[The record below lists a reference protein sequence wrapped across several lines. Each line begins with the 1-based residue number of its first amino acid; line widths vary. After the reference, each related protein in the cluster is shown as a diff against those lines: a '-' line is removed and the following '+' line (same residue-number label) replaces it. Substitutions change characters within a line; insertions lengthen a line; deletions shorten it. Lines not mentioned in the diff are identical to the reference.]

1 MSVAVDLSIAPP
13 GRGTSPGER
22 AITGLRS
29 HEVGQRSGVPRPPNV
44 GDVIADKYRLVR
56 LLGRGS
62 MGEVWLA
69 HHLTLHENVA
79 IKLLAHG
86 AMEVTAEDASR
97 AATRLQFEAQVA
109 ARLCRR
115 TRHIVQVTD
124 HGEAEGQAYLVM
136 EPLEGMTLEAR
147 LMLCEWLPLSSV
159 QVIIRQVARALEHAH
174 VERVLHRDLKPSNL
188 FLTKDED
195 GELLVKVLDFGIA
208 RTIQR
213 ESSVG
218 SLATGP
224 GVVCGTPG
232 YLSPEQARGEPWLD
246 GRCDLWALATIA
258 YEALTNELPV
268 SGSTPDELYKN
279 AWMGATIPIHE
290 RRPDLP
296 RAVGAFFERAFA
308 QDINERFATAQELF
322 RGFDDA
328 CANGAQA
335 LRVAPTLASPTPRSP
350 RSPRAATTPEKLEDS
365 AHPRRRMALLAGL
378 AVVPIVAALAAEIGL
393 GSWAHLHSAQGAR
406 PTPSAPGIEAPEPME
421 QPDPAGPGPTAA
433 EEQQTNDLTSSLP
446 MRAPRAT
453 APRDP
458 RVSQSTPSVHP
469 DHHPSSPTGA
479 PVSTAA
485 PSAVVRD
492 RSDVL

>member
-1 MSVAVDLSIAPP
+1 MSVAVELSVAPP

-22 AITGLRS
+22 AATGLRS
-29 HEVGQRSGVPRPPNV
+29 HEVGQRSRVPSPPNV
-44 GDVIADKYRLVR
+44 GDVVAHKYRLVR

-79 IKLLAHG
+79 IKLLAHT
-86 AMEVTAEDASR
+86 ATEITAEDATR

-159 QVIIRQVARALEHAH
+159 QVIVRQVARALEHAH

-208 RTIQR
+208 RTIHR
-213 ESSVG
+213 ESSMA

-224 GVVCGTPG
+224 GIVCGTPG
-232 YLSPEQARGEPWLD
+232 YLSPEQARGQAWLD

-268 SGSTPDELYKN
+268 SGGTPDELYKS
-279 AWMGATIPIHE
+279 AWMGATVPIRQ

-296 RAVGAFFERAFA
+296 PAIEAFFDRAFA
-308 QDINERFATAQELF
+308 AEISERFATAQELV

-335 LRVAPTLASPTPRSP
+335 EPVSRAPVSPTLVSPTPRSR
-350 RSPRAATTPEKLEDS
+350 RSPQAATTPEKLTGS
-365 AHPRRRMALLAGL
+365 AQRRRRMALLAAL
-378 AVVPIVAALAAEIGL
+378 AFVPLVAAVGQSSRARLDSSQE
-393 GSWAHLHSAQGAR
+393 AR
-406 PTPSAPGIEAPEPME
+406 PTPSAPGIEALEPSE
-421 QPDPAGPGPTAA
+421 PPAPAASDPPAGSGPAAA
-433 EEQQTNDLTSSLP
+433 EAPQTNEVTSSPP
-446 MRAPRAT
+446 MRAPHAT
-453 APRDP
+453 APRGTSPHDHRP
-458 RVSQSTPSVHP
+458 STP
-469 DHHPSSPTGA
+469 TGV
-479 PVSTAA
+479 PVSSAA
-485 PSAVVRD
+485 PAPVVRD